1 MLYISLTQ
9 KDNETKQAQTLIRST
24 KRNPRQPTSQRNKVL
39 LHSPFT
45 ATCAF
50 LHLPFSTPFTAQI
63 LKRMINLI

>member
-45 ATCAF
+45 ARVPSCISPF
-50 LHLPFSTPFTAQI
+50 LLLSPPRF
-63 LKRMINLI
+63 LKE